1 MGRESVLHSLLLGA
15 DRDRSPRLFEVIEL
29 ATTPMLDHTRSQKR
43 GLVSVARSW
52 EMARA
57 ALELTLPVLAELGI
71 ELPSKQLAAL
81 HRNYEQLFAFVRRC
95 SANRDGSA
103 DLAALSVR
111 ADEEPVEGAWV
122 ALEYRLAYIEAR
134 LRCGQDFSDSRFD
147 EVFDT
152 PRRSGQPVRGQRMSD
167 SHIARLLGLTLD
179 GFCTLQTIRPSPAAL
194 NELFNHTGYID
205 HSIRGRTAADG
216 SRMAAHTKLA
226 AGVPES
232 DIKKLDLEEDFE
244 FLMRKFKR
252 MKSRRSQ

>member
-1 MGRESVLHSLLLGA
+1 MRKRNKTKVAFQGEAGAFSHAAARKLLGPGV
-15 DRDRSPRLFEVIEL
+15 DI
-29 ATTPMLDHTRSQKR
+29 
-43 GLVSVARSW
+43 
-52 EMARA
+52 
-57 ALELTLPVLAELGI
+57 LPC
-71 ELPSKQLAAL
+71 P
-81 HRNYEQLFAFVRRC
+81 
-95 SANRDGSA
+95 
-103 DLAALSVR
+103 
-111 ADEEPVEGAWV
+111 
-122 ALEYRLAYIEAR
+122 
-134 LRCGQDFSDSRFD
+134 RFD

-194 NELFNHTGYID
+194 NELFNHTGYVD
-205 HSIRGRTAADG
+205 RSIRGRTAADG